1 MDSLFSCVYYAL
13 YFLKKKRK
21 NRIFIEYKCVRLC
34 GGFKYVNVLV
44 CVGRD
49 VTLCLEGKGVDKL
62 NFFETIRGKIIGIV
76 VAVSVISAL
85 SIGGYFIHSMYSAM
99 EVQLQNE
106 REMMTE
112 QIKTKLKNE
121 TEMAI
126 SLIDQIHKKQLA
138 GELTEEQ
145 AKKMAAD
152 YIRDLRYDEGK
163 GYFWVDTKEGVNVV
177 LLGRPS
183 EGKSRID
190 LVDPS
195 GRHFIK
201 EMIENG

>member
-1 MDSLFSCVYYAL
+1 MLMYQCVW
-13 YFLKKKRK
+13 
-21 NRIFIEYKCVRLC
+21 
-34 GGFKYVNVLV
+34 
-44 CVGRD
+44 RD

-152 YIRDLRYDEGK
+152 YIRDLRYDGGK
-163 GYFWVDTKEGVNVV
+163 VRMGNTVV
-177 LLGRPS
+177 RYTNDNLRSLPS
-183 EGKSRID
+183 RQRGW
-190 LVDPS
+190 
-195 GRHFIK
+195 
-201 EMIENG
+201 

>member
-1 MDSLFSCVYYAL
+1 MW
-13 YFLKKKRK
+13 
-21 NRIFIEYKCVRLC
+21 
-34 GGFKYVNVLV
+34 
-44 CVGRD
+44 RD

-85 SIGGYFIHSMYSAM
+85 SIGGCFIHSMYSAM

-190 LVDPS
+190 
-195 GRHFIK
+195 
-201 EMIENG
+201 